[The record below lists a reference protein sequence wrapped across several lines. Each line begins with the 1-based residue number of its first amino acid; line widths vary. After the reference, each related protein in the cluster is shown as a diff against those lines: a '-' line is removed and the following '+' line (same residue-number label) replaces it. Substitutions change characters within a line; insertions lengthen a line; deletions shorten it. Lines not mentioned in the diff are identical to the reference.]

1 MSEIYADLGE
11 LIVGKKPDRK
21 TDQERT
27 MSMNLDLALEDI
39 GAVIHAYGQALEKK
53 VGQRLPL

>member
-11 LIVGKKPDRK
+11 LVVGKKPGRK

-27 MSMNLDLALEDI
+27 MSMNLDLTLEGI
-39 GAVIHAYGQALEKK
+39 GVAIHAYGQALEKK
-53 VGQRLPL
+53 VGQRLPF